1 MVCILGSIRSLN
13 KKNDIIMIPI
23 IILYSTTFLLQK
35 AHKSN
40 DFYVIKK
47 IIILLNGSKIFLKI
61 KVKYYLDYLTVEQ
74 LEKLSR
80 VFFQYLVTVLINW
93 LLWKIL
99 SFFMA
104 LTLEKLGFF
113 SYMGK
118 KFIKLFNSF
127 DSEIQVFCS
136 IFAQEMERILASR
149 AVHNPLSR
157 KQWEEF
163 FYSTLTESE
172 EGIEIFRSLVIEIIE
187 HTILPQPI
195 QTIKMV
201 MDLDSSGEFILLPRH
216 NTQVENI
223 IQSMEKSTILW
234 QFSRYC
240 KGYDFNELM
249 KMLKSHYS
257 GHLPY
262 QFSMVKRYLE
272 FLKKSLVIVIITTS
286 KN

>member
-1 MVCILGSIRSLN
+1 
-13 KKNDIIMIPI
+13 MIPI

-35 AHKSN
+35 AHKSG

-47 IIILLNGSKIFLKI
+47 IRIFLNGSKIFLKI
-61 KVKYYLDYLTVEQ
+61 KVKCYLDYLTVDQ

-80 VFFQYLVTVLINW
+80 AFFQYLVTVLINW
-93 LLWKIL
+93 LIWKIL
-99 SFFMA
+99 SLFTA

-118 KFIKLFNSF
+118 KFIKLYNLF

-149 AVHNPLSR
+149 AVHNPLTR
-157 KQWEEF
+157 QQWEEF
-163 FYSTLTESE
+163 FRSTLTESE

-195 QTIKMV
+195 QTMKMV
-201 MDLDSSGEFILLPRH
+201 MDLDSSGEFILLPRN
-216 NTQVENI
+216 NTQVEDLI
-223 IQSMEKSTILW
+223 RSMEKSTLLW

-240 KGYDFNELM
+240 KGYDFSELM

-262 QFSMVKRYLE
+262 KFSMVKRYLE

-286 KN
+286 QK

>member
-1 MVCILGSIRSLN
+1 MVCILGSIRLLN

-61 KVKYYLDYLTVEQ
+61 KVKCYLDYLTVDQ

-80 VFFQYLVTVLINW
+80 AFFQYLVTVLINW
-93 LLWKIL
+93 LIWKIL
-99 SFFMA
+99 SLFTA

-118 KFIKLFNSF
+118 KFIKLYNLF

-149 AVHNPLSR
+149 AVHNPLTR
-157 KQWEEF
+157 QQWEEF
-163 FYSTLTESE
+163 FRSTLTESE

>member
-47 IIILLNGSKIFLKI
+47 IIILLNGSKFFLKI

>member
-1 MVCILGSIRSLN
+1 
-13 KKNDIIMIPI
+13 MIPI

-35 AHKSN
+35 AHKSG

-47 IIILLNGSKIFLKI
+47 IMIFLNGSKVFLKI

-80 VFFQYLVTVLINW
+80 AFFQYLVTVLINW
-93 LLWKIL
+93 LFWKIL
-99 SFFMA
+99 SLFMA
-104 LTLEKLGFF
+104 LTLERLGFF

-118 KFIKLFNSF
+118 KFVKLFNLF
-127 DSEIQVFCS
+127 DIEIQVFCS
-136 IFAQEMERILASR
+136 IFAQEMETILANRSLQ
-149 AVHNPLSR
+149 NPLTR

-163 FYSTLTESE
+163 FRSTLTESQ

-187 HTILPQPI
+187 HTIVPKPI
-195 QTIKMV
+195 QTMKMV
-201 MDLDSSGEFILLPRH
+201 MELDTSGEFILLPRQ
-216 NTQVENI
+216 NIEVENLI
-223 IQSMEKSTILW
+223 RSMEKSTLLW

-240 KGYDFNELM
+240 KGYDFSELM
-249 KMLKSHYS
+249 KVLKSHYS

-262 QFSMVKRYLE
+262 KFSMVKRYLE

-286 KN
+286 KK